1 VVDRYSK
8 KVGKIKDLLINPI
21 SYLVEYIVA
30 GNDYLIPTS
39 LIDNDDSTQKVITLS
54 QMKEE
59 LTSWKLKSSFPKNFQ
74 CYTKMKS
81 TIAYDFAGDK
91 LGPIENIAYHTGL
104 RVDLLI
110 GKKGDDLF
118 GFLTPDYFVVPT
130 ENICQFSNKF
140 AVLCIPKDELKVIN
154 LTGFEHLFAKTRQ
167 SYGNKKRYVIVE
179 APVTTISFYLKQRE
193 EILQE
198 VTETLFIEELD
209 ISNETK
215 LTKFVKLFNTI
226 LATSPDTYIPLSK
239 DDAKR
244 YFKCGTFLVHQAHQI
259 IGYSHVCIGNHE
271 KADERVGAI
280 AGIGVHP
287 LYRGKYIA
295 LALIDRCLKYLIENQ
310 VDKIQADIYELNI
323 PSLKLFSSLG
333 FHEVG
338 ETFLV

>member
-1 VVDRYSK
+1 M
-8 KVGKIKDLLINPI
+8 INPI

-30 GNDYLIPTS
+30 GANYLIPAS
-39 LIDNDDSTQKVITLS
+39 LIDNDDSTKKIITLS

-59 LTSWKLKSSFPKNFQ
+59 LTRWKIKSNYPKNCQ
-74 CYTKMKS
+74 CYTKMKNI
-81 TIAYDFAGDK
+81 IAYDFTGDK
-91 LGPIENIAYHTGL
+91 LGPIKNIAYHTGL

-110 GKKGDDLF
+110 GKKNFMD
-118 GFLTPDYFVVPT
+118 FLAPDYFVVPT
-130 ENICQFSNKF
+130 ENVCQLSEEYALLSVSKGD
-140 AVLCIPKDELKVIN
+140 LEVIN

-167 SYGNKKRYVIVE
+167 DYGHKKRYVIVE
-179 APVTTISFYLKQRE
+179 APITTINFYLQQRE

-209 ISNETK
+209 ISNEAK

-226 LATSPDTYIPLSK
+226 LATSPDTYIPLCK
-239 DDAKR
+239 DDARK
-244 YFKCGTFLVHQAHQI
+244 YFNCGTFLVLHSHQA

-271 KADERVGAI
+271 ESDEEIGVV

-287 LYRGKYIA
+287 LHRGKYIA
-295 LALIDRCLKYLIENQ
+295 LALIDRSLKYLIENQ

-333 FHEVG
+333 FREVG